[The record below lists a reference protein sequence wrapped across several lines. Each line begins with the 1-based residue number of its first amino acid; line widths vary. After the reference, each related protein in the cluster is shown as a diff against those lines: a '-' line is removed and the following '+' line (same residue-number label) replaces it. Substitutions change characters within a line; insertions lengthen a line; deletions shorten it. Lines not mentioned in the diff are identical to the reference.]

1 MLLAAFRPEEAFA
14 FIGAGYLAFLVLLVP
29 PFDSEY
35 NRPCIFMHYVNG

>member
-1 MLLAAFRPEEAFA
+1 MLLAAFRPEEAF

-35 NRPCIFMHYVNG
+35 NRSCIFMHYVNG